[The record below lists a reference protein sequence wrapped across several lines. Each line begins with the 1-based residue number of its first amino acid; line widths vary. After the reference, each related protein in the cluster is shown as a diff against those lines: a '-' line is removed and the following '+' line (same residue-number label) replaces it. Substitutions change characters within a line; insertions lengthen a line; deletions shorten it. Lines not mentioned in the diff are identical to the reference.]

1 MAAKTN
7 LIGVINA
14 TTNKIING
22 DSITIMKTLPAGSVD
37 LILCDLPYG
46 TTACTWDKR
55 IPMTELWEKYKR
67 IIKDNGAILLF
78 AQQPFATDLINA
90 GRTFFRHE
98 IVWEK
103 SRATGFLNANKMP
116 LRAHE
121 LILVF
126 YKKLPTYNP
135 QFSLG
140 AAYTSKNKG
149 RATNI
154 YRPVERTTTVN
165 TGTRYPRD
173 VIRYNIA
180 AEDGYYHPTQKPL
193 ALLRYLI
200 KTYSNEGDFVLDN
213 CCGSGSTCLAAKQ
226 TGRQWLG
233 IELDVGYHKIAAE
246 RCK

>member
-1 MAAKTN
+1 
-7 LIGVINA
+7 
-14 TTNKIING
+14 
-22 DSITIMKTLPAGSVD
+22 MKTLQAGSVD

-46 TTACTWDKR
+46 TTACSWDKR
-55 IPMTELWEKYKR
+55 IPMAELWAEYKR

-90 GRTFFRHE
+90 GRTMFRHE

-140 AAYTSKNKG
+140 TAYTSKGKG
-149 RATNI
+149 TTSI
-154 YRPVERTTTVN
+154 YSKTERTDTIN
-165 TGTRYPRD
+165 TGYRYPRD
-173 VIRYNIA
+173 VVRYNMA
-180 AEDGYYHPTQKPL
+180 VEDGYYHPTQKPL

-200 KTYSNEGDFVLDN
+200 KTYSNEGDLVLDN

-226 TGRQWLG
+226 TGRRWLG
-233 IELDVGYHKIAAE
+233 IELDIGYNKIAVE
-246 RCK
+246 RCR